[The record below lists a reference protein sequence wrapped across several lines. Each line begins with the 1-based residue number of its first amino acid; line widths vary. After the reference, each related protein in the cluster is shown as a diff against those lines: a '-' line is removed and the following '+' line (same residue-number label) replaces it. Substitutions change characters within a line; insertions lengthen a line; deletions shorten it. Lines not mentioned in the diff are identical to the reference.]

1 MIEFVQN
8 AVDFGKKK
16 LDKAIKFWNGLDD
29 DKKRLYTV
37 CAIVVVSFVI
47 VASIAYSF
55 GKSRR
60 EKFI

>member
-60 EKFI
+60 GKLI

>member
-1 MIEFVQN
+1 MMEFIEN
-8 AVDFGKKK
+8 AIDFGKKK

-37 CAIVVVSFVI
+37 CAIVVVSFIV
-47 VASIAYSF
+47 VASIAYSL

-60 EKFI
+60 GKFI

>member
-1 MIEFVQN
+1 MVEFIQD
-8 AVDFGKKK
+8 AIDFGKKK

-37 CAIVVVSFVI
+37 CAIVVVSFVV
-47 VASIAYSF
+47 VASIAYSL

-60 EKFI
+60 GKFF

>member
-16 LDKAIKFWNGLDD
+16 LDKAVKFWNGLDD

-60 EKFI
+60 GKFI

>member
-1 MIEFVQN
+1 MMGFIEN
-8 AVDFGKKK
+8 AIDFGKKK

-37 CAIVVVSFVI
+37 CAIVVVSFVV
-47 VASIAYSF
+47 VASIAYSL

-60 EKFI
+60 GKFI

>member
-1 MIEFVQN
+1 MVEFVKD
-8 AVDFGKKK
+8 AIDFGKKK

-37 CAIVVVSFVI
+37 CAIVVVSFVV
-47 VASIAYSF
+47 VASIAYSL

-60 EKFI
+60 GKFF

>member
-1 MIEFVQN
+1 MVEFVQN

-60 EKFI
+60 GKFI

>member
-16 LDKAIKFWNGLDD
+16 LDKAIKFLNGLDD

-60 EKFI
+60 GKFI

>member
-1 MIEFVQN
+1 MIEFIQN

-60 EKFI
+60 GKFI

>member
-1 MIEFVQN
+1 MMEFIEN
-8 AVDFGKKK
+8 AIDFGKKK

-37 CAIVVVSFVI
+37 CAIVVVSFVV
-47 VASIAYSF
+47 VASIAYSL

-60 EKFI
+60 GKFI

>member
-1 MIEFVQN
+1 MVEFVQN

-16 LDKAIKFWNGLDD
+16 LDKAIKFWNGLD
-29 DKKRLYTV
+29 
-37 CAIVVVSFVI
+37 IVVVSFVI

-60 EKFI
+60 GKFI

>member
-1 MIEFVQN
+1 MIEYVQN

-60 EKFI
+60 GKFI

>member
-55 GKSRR
+55 GKRR
-60 EKFI
+60 RGKFI

>member
-1 MIEFVQN
+1 MMEFIEN
-8 AVDFGKKK
+8 AIDFGKKK

-37 CAIVVVSFVI
+37 CTIVVVSFVV
-47 VASIAYSF
+47 VASIAYSL

-60 EKFI
+60 GKFI

>member
-1 MIEFVQN
+1 MMEFIKN
-8 AVDFGKKK
+8 AIDFGKKK

-37 CAIVVVSFVI
+37 CAIVVVSFIV
-47 VASIAYSF
+47 VASIAYSL

-60 EKFI
+60 GKFI

>member
-1 MIEFVQN
+1 MMEFIEN
-8 AVDFGKKK
+8 AIDFGKKK

-37 CAIVVVSFVI
+37 CAIVVISFVV
-47 VASIAYSF
+47 VASIAYSL

-60 EKFI
+60 GRFI

>member
-37 CAIVVVSFVI
+37 CAIDVVSFVI

-60 EKFI
+60 GQFI

>member
-1 MIEFVQN
+1 MMEFIEN
-8 AVDFGKKK
+8 AIDFGKNK

-37 CAIVVVSFVI
+37 CAIVVVSFVV
-47 VASIAYSF
+47 VASIAYSL

-60 EKFI
+60 GRFI

>member
-1 MIEFVQN
+1 MMEFIEN
-8 AVDFGKKK
+8 AIDFGKKK

-37 CAIVVVSFVI
+37 CAIVAVSFIV
-47 VASIAYSF
+47 VASIAYSL

-60 EKFI
+60 GKFI

>member
-8 AVDFGKKK
+8 AMDFGKKK

-29 DKKRLYTV
+29 GKKRLYTV

-60 EKFI
+60 GKFI

>member
-47 VASIAYSF
+47 VASIAYSC

-60 EKFI
+60 GKFI